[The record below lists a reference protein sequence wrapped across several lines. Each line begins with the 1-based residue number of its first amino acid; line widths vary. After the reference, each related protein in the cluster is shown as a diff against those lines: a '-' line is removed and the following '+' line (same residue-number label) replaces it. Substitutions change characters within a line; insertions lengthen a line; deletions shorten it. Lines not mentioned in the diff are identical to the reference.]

1 LEGCEIQTTGIGVTI
16 DNTNDVSTE
25 CGASSIMDFLSLSI
39 EDNPEC
45 TETFPCSCVLTEL
58 GIGTGEWKLKY
69 MS

>member
-1 LEGCEIQTTGIGVTI
+1 MW
-16 DNTNDVSTE
+16 
-25 CGASSIMDFLSLSI
+25 SIKYNPKSIRIFLLLSI

-45 TETFPCSCVLTEL
+45 TETCSCVLTEL